1 MHIKTIDLR
10 KTVSELAASHPELVD
25 IMATLGFSEIRN
37 KVMLNTVGRVM
48 TIPKG
53 ARMKGIDLG
62 MIVAELERNGF
73 RVEQS
78 RADMLKGYLRRL
90 NAGESLE
97 AVRRDFVRNFSHV
110 EQREIVEAEQELLS
124 EGVSLDET
132 KRLCDVHSALFRDAE
147 SGERAAVE
155 RADRPDGGLIAMA
168 RLAAVEGHPLQTLTR
183 ENDAIA
189 AVVAEVEKAME
200 GGGRSLELL
209 ARLRQV
215 SIHYAKKGNLLF
227 PLLKTRYGVTGPS
240 DVMWTVDIE
249 IRDELSRLVRNSGLA
264 DWKGRAQRVVERAKE
279 MVYKENNILLPL
291 CATCFS
297 AEEWKRI
304 YHDSKDFAICLGVVP
319 GMWVQAEDEA
329 PRGDRG
335 GFAGG
340 TISLPGGTFTTEQLR
355 WMLNAMPLEIT
366 FVDANDTNRFFNEGA
381 KVFKRPLMALGRDV
395 FTCHPP
401 KVQPMVRQIIG
412 DFKAGRK
419 DSVQIWMERNGRT
432 FLVSYLA
439 VRDGDGTYLGTVEIV
454 QDMEEAKRHFG
465 NSQSVTNN

>member
-25 IMATLGFSEIRN
+25 IMASLGFSEIRN
-37 KVMLNTVGRVM
+37 KLMLNTVGRVM

-53 ARMKGIDLG
+53 ARMKGIDLDKV
-62 MIVAELERNGF
+62 VAELERNGF
-73 RVEQS
+73 RVGQS
-78 RADMLKGYLRRL
+78 RTDMLKAYLRRL

-110 EQREIVEAEQELLS
+110 EPKEIVEAEQELLL

-132 KRLCDVHSALFRDAE
+132 KQLCDVHSALFRDAT
-147 SGERAAVE
+147 SGERAAAE
-155 RADRPDGGLIAMA
+155 GADGADEGLIAMA

-189 AVVAEVEKAME
+189 AVVAEIEKAME

-227 PLLKTRYGVTGPS
+227 PLLKTRYGVSGPS

-249 IRDELSRLVRNSGLA
+249 IRDELSRLARNSGFA

-279 MVYKENNILLPL
+279 MIYKENNILFPL

-304 YHDSKDFAICLGVVP
+304 YHDSKDFAVCLDVVP
-319 GMWVQAEDEA
+319 CLWEQAEDCA
-329 PRGDRG
+329 PGG
-335 GFAGG
+335 GHSGFAEGA
-340 TISLPGGTFTTEQLR
+340 ISLPGGTFTLEQLR
-355 WMLNAMPLEIT
+355 WTLNALPLEIT
-366 FVDANDTNRFFNEGA
+366 FVDANDTNRFFNEGT
-381 KVFKRPLMALGRDV
+381 KVFKRPLMALGRNV

-419 DSVQIWMERNGRT
+419 DCVRIWMEKDCRT

-439 VRDGDGTYLGTVEIV
+439 VRDGEGAYLGTVEIV
-454 QDMEEAKRHFG
+454 QDMEDAKRHFG
-465 NSQSVTNN
+465 NSQSAMND

>member
-1 MHIKTIDLR
+1 MNSKTIDLR
-10 KTVSELAASHPELVD
+10 KTVGELVASHPELVD
-25 IMATLGFSEIRN
+25 IMGSLGFSEIRS
-37 KVMLNTVGRVM
+37 KVVQNTVGRVM

-53 ARMKGIDLG
+53 ARMKGIALEK
-62 MIVAELERNGF
+62 IVAELEKNGF
-73 RVEQS
+73 CVEQS
-78 RADMLKGYLRRL
+78 RADRLKGYLRRL

-110 EQREIVEAEQELLS
+110 EPKEIVEAEQELLR

-132 KRLCDVHSALFRDAE
+132 KQLCDVHSALFHDAT
-147 SGERAAVE
+147 SGERGEAGGE
-155 RADRPDGGLIAMA
+155 ADEGLIAMA
-168 RLAAVEGHPLQTLTR
+168 RLVAVEGHPLQTLTR

-200 GGGRSLELL
+200 RGGKTGDIL

-227 PLLKTRYGVTGPS
+227 PLLKMRYGVSGPS

-249 IRDELSRLVRNSGLA
+249 IRDELARLVRNGDLA

-279 MVYKENNILLPL
+279 MVYKENNILFPL
-291 CATCFS
+291 CATCFA
-297 AEEWKRI
+297 AEEWMRI
-304 YHDSKDFAICLGVVP
+304 YHDSKDFAVCLDVVP
-319 GMWVQAEDEA
+319 ARWAEAEDFA
-329 PRGDRG
+329 PRRG
-335 GFAGG
+335 LSGAAGG
-340 TISLPGGTFTTEQLR
+340 LISFPGGTFTPEQLR
-355 WMLNAMPLEIT
+355 WMLNAMPMEIT

-381 KVFKRPLMALGRDV
+381 KVFMRPLMALGRDV

-401 KVQPMVRQIIG
+401 KVQPVVRQIVG

-419 DSVQIWMERNGRT
+419 DSVQIWMERGGRT

-439 VRDGDGTYLGTVEIV
+439 VRDGQGAYLGTVEIV
-454 QDMEEAKRHFG
+454 QDMEYAKRHFG
-465 NSQSVTNN
+465 NSQQVANN